1 MPGKLFISHSSQDD
15 DLVRRLRQGL
25 ADLGQDGWTDSRE
38 LRGGD
43 PLWPEIEAAIDAA
56 AGLAVI
62 VSINGLQSEWVGEE
76 VAHALKLQAQRG
88 RDKFPVVPLALDGCK
103 LGVLEKLFP
112 SKPIYIPISSAA
124 GSIDAALHALLVAL
138 RLRDPSDPAPTLQ
151 PPAAPVEELVLE
163 LSRLSIHLADG
174 KRRARG
180 SARLVYEP
188 ADPNRREVRSP
199 RSWTFEAP
207 LGPIEVEELRWY
219 LETYAVWP
227 SRFDDAR
234 VQRIEA
240 NLVTWGRLLHDAAL
254 PADKAASVLQAW
266 AQVGDGAARRF
277 SVHVEPELDDGAP
290 EADVFAAREAATL
303 LLGLPWELLH
313 DGRGF
318 LFQGGRPVRVRR
330 RLPNTHAVEPPVLAT
345 PIRILLVS
353 PRPEDEACG
362 YIDHRASSLPLV
374 RAMEELGE
382 VVHLTLLATP
392 TLSSLQQALQHAKA
406 AGQPYHVLHFD
417 GHGTY
422 NRQVGLGGLCF
433 EHDEDGE
440 LIGPRRHRTVYTDTL
455 GPLLRDHGIA
465 LVFLEACQSAQA
477 EQASESVASE
487 MLKTGV
493 ASVVAMSHSVLVET
507 SRRFVTAFYGALAQ
521 GARVGDA
528 MLTGQSELHARPF
541 RGRIFGEADL
551 ELRDWFVPVLFQ
563 DKADPQLFKET
574 PARQTAEDRRTR
586 VTGRL
591 HATPLEPATT
601 FIGRSRELLMLER
614 VLQRH
619 RYTVLRGQG
628 GEGKTALAAEFA
640 RWRVRSRQV
649 RRAAFVSVEQHSH
662 DQAVLDALGRQ
673 LVGKDYSVA
682 QFASLDDACRPVERL
697 LREDSVL
704 LVIDNLESVLPAP
717 LLPGAA
723 PDPLADLTADAADA
737 ILQLCARLG
746 AIGDT
751 RLVFTSREALPS
763 PFDAP
768 QARIELHRL
777 SAEDAVR
784 LVERSLEADASARI
798 STSSTAGP
806 APRNAS
812 AAEIRD
818 LVDAVHG
825 HARTLALLAPSL
837 RHDGVAA
844 TRTRLVE
851 LMAQMERDHPGEREK
866 SLYASVE
873 LSLRRLPLEMQER
886 VKVLAVFHGGVDLDM
901 LRAMMEWEA
910 DDVTALAAGLIGTG
924 LATPDPYN
932 HLSLN
937 PALCPYLRARAGTE
951 PLSDWQACWVAEML
965 QYMAFL
971 RQQHSQDTL
980 LAATLTQL
988 ELPNLMALLTEIEHA
1003 GQAETTINLCT
1014 GLRLLLE
1021 NLGRPRLLQRV
1032 AAARDAAQAAL
1043 GEDWSHA
1050 RFEAERTRIEQLLA
1064 QRRLQEAV
1072 DGAQALRQRA
1082 ESAGEAAYQGADY
1095 DLAAACWLLG
1105 RILKSASAAEA
1116 ALLWLAEAKQRF
1128 ENVEAARPGCGAARM
1143 TSTSII
1149 EAGDCLLFLGRLDEA
1164 AASYEHAIQ
1173 LAEAWQDHRSVAVGK
1188 GQLGTVRMFQRRYAE
1203 ALAAHEDARRTFES
1217 LSEPGSVATA
1227 LHQIG
1232 MVHQAV
1238 GRPQAAEDAYRR
1250 ALVIEVQLGDT
1261 ARQAGTL
1268 NELGLLYNQL
1278 DRIDAAAA
1286 FFRQAADHFKDDRA
1300 KEGVTRNNLAETL
1313 RKLGQRDKARQEI
1326 ERAIVCKHG
1335 LGHAVEPWK
1344 TWAILSDIE
1353 TDAGRLPE
1361 AQQARRQAIE
1371 AYRAYRRDGGENRDP
1386 DGQLCNTICQQVQ
1399 AGQTVELQ
1407 EQLRQLEAA
1416 PDLPDWLP
1424 PLLPVLQAIV
1434 AGSRDPALAEVP
1446 EFSYDTAAEV
1456 LWLIERLG

>member
-15 DLVRRLRQGL
+15 DLVRRLRRAL
-25 ADLGQDGWTDSRE
+25 ADLGQDGWIDSRE

-43 PLWPEIEAAIDAA
+43 PLWPEIEAAIGAS

-62 VSINGLQSEWVGEE
+62 VSTHGLQSKWLGKELT
-76 VAHALKLQAQRG
+76 HALKLQAARG
-88 RDKFPVVPLALDGCK
+88 ADRFPVIPLAVDGCK
-103 LGVLEKLFP
+103 LGVLEEFFDAEPL
-112 SKPIYIPISSAA
+112 YIPISSAA
-124 GSIDAALHALLVAL
+124 GGIDAALHAILVAL
-138 RLRDPSDPAPTLQ
+138 RKRDPSDSTATVQ
-151 PPAAPVEELVLE
+151 PLAAPMEELVLD
-163 LSRLSIHLADG
+163 LSRLSIHEADG

-188 ADPNRREVRSP
+188 ADRDKREVRSP
-199 RSWTFEAP
+199 KSWTFEAP

-227 SRFDDAR
+227 SRFDEER
-234 VQRIEA
+234 VKRIEA
-240 NLVTWGRLLHDAAL
+240 NLVEWGRALHHAAM

-266 AQVGDGAARRF
+266 AQVADGAARRF
-277 SVHVEPELDDGAP
+277 SVHVEPELDDCMP
-290 EADVFAAREAATL
+290 EADVLAAREAATL

-345 PIRILLVS
+345 PIRILLAS

-374 RAMEELGE
+374 KAMEELGE

-392 TLSSLQQALQHAKA
+392 TLSALQQELQRAKA

-440 LIGPRRHRTVYTDTL
+440 KIGPRRHRTVYTDVL

-507 SRRFVTAFYGALAQ
+507 SLRFVTAFYGALAR

-528 MLTGQSELHARPF
+528 MLAGQSELHARPF
-541 RGRIFGEADL
+541 RGHIFGEADL

-574 PARQTAEDRRTR
+574 PARQTAEDRRTGIN
-586 VTGRL
+586 GRL
-591 HATPLEPATT
+591 HATPPEPATT
-601 FIGRSRELLMLER
+601 FIGRSRELLRLER
-614 VLQRH
+614 VLQRQ
-619 RYTVLRGQG
+619 RYAVLRGQG
-628 GEGKTALAAEFA
+628 GEGKTTLAAEFA

-649 RRAAFVSVEQHSH
+649 GRAAFVSVEQHSH
-662 DQAVLDALGRQ
+662 DRAVLDVLGRQ

-682 QFASLDDACRPVERL
+682 TFATLDDACRPVERV

-717 LLPGAA
+717 PLPGAA
-723 PDPLADLTADAADA
+723 PDPLADLTTDAAAA
-737 ILQLCARLG
+737 IFQLCARLG

-751 RLVFTSREALPS
+751 RLVFTSREALPA
-763 PFDAP
+763 PFDTP

-777 SAEDAVR
+777 SVEDAMR
-784 LVERSLEADASARI
+784 LVERTLETDASA
-798 STSSTAGP
+798 SPATGSS
-806 APRNAS
+806 PRNAS
-812 AAEIRD
+812 AADIRD

-844 TRTRLVE
+844 TRTQLVE

-873 LSLRRLPLEMQER
+873 LSLRRLPPEMQER
-886 VKVLAVFHGGVDLDM
+886 VQVLAVFHGGVQLAV
-901 LRAMMEWEA
+901 LQAMMEWEN
-910 DDVTALAAGLIGTG
+910 DDVDALAVGLISTG
-924 LATPDPYN
+924 LATLDPYN

-937 PALCPYLRARAGTE
+937 LALCLYLRARASAE
-951 PLSDWQACWVAEML
+951 QLAEWLARWVAVML
-965 QYMAFL
+965 PYVELL
-971 RQQHSQDTL
+971 RQQRFQDTL
-980 LAATLTQL
+980 FAATVTQL
-988 ELPNLMALLTEIEHA
+988 ERPNLIALLTEVERT
-1003 GQAETTINLCT
+1003 GQAEAIIGLCT
-1014 GLRLLLE
+1014 SLQTLLE
-1021 NLGRPRLLQRV
+1021 VLCLPRLLQRV
-1032 AAARDAAQAAL
+1032 AAACDAAQAAL
-1043 GEDWSHA
+1043 GEGWSHA

-1064 QRRLQEAV
+1064 QRRLQAAL

-1082 ESAGEAAYQGADY
+1082 QSAGEAAYQGADY
-1095 DLAAACWLLG
+1095 DWAMACFLLG
-1105 RILKSASAAEA
+1105 RILQVASKAGA
-1116 ALLWLAEAKQRF
+1116 ALPWLEEARQRF
-1128 ENVEAARPGCGAARM
+1128 ENVEVAQPGCGAARM
-1143 TSTSII
+1143 ASVSIT
-1149 EAGDCLLFLGRLDEA
+1149 EAGDCLQDLGRLDEA
-1164 AASYEHAIQ
+1164 AAAYERAIQ
-1173 LAEAWQDHRSVAVGK
+1173 LDEARQDHRSAAVGK
-1188 GQLGTVRMFQRRYAE
+1188 GQLGTVRLRQRRYAD
-1203 ALAAHEDARRTFES
+1203 ALAAYEDTHRTFES
-1217 LSEPGSVATA
+1217 LGEPGSVATA
-1227 LHQIG
+1227 LDQIG
-1232 MVHQAV
+1232 RVHQEA
-1238 GRPQAAEDAYRR
+1238 GQPQAAEEAYRR
-1250 ALVIEVQLGDT
+1250 ALAIKVQLGDT
-1261 ARQAGTL
+1261 AGQASTL
-1268 NELGLLYNQL
+1268 NQLGLLYDQL
-1278 DRIDAAAA
+1278 GRLKEAAT
-1286 FFRQAADHFKDDRA
+1286 FYRQAADRFKDDRA
-1300 KEGVTRNNLAETL
+1300 NEGRTRNNLADTL
-1313 RKLGQRDKARQEI
+1313 RKLGRLDEARQEI
-1326 ERAIVCKHG
+1326 ERASDCLQG
-1335 LGHAVEPWK
+1335 LGQAAEPWK
-1344 TWAILSDIE
+1344 TSGILSNIE

-1371 AYRAYRRDGGENRDP
+1371 AYRAYRRNGGENQNP
-1386 DGQLCNTICQQVQ
+1386 DGKLCDLLCKQLQ
-1399 AGQTVELQ
+1399 AGQTAQVQ
-1407 EQLRQLEAA
+1407 QAFRQLEAA
-1416 PDLPDWLP
+1416 PALPDWLP

-1434 AGSRDPALAEVP
+1434 AGSRDPALAEAP
-1446 EFSYDTAAEV
+1446 EFSIYTAAEV

>member
-1 MPGKLFISHSSQDD
+1 MPGKLFISHSSKDD

-25 ADLGQDGWTDSRE
+25 ADLGQDGWIDSRE

-43 PLWPEIEAAIDAA
+43 PLWPEIEAAIGAA

-76 VAHALKLQAQRG
+76 VTYALKLQAERG

-124 GSIDAALHALLVAL
+124 GGIDAALHAILVAL
-138 RLRDPSDPAPTLQ
+138 RLRDPSDPAPVIQ
-151 PPAAPVEELVLE
+151 PPAAPMEELVLE
-163 LSRLSIHLADG
+163 LSRLSIHEANG

-188 ADPNRREVRSP
+188 ADPDKREVRSP
-199 RSWTFEAP
+199 KSWMFEAP
-207 LGPIEVEELRWY
+207 LGPIEAEELRWY

-266 AQVGDGAARRF
+266 AQVSDGAARRF

-290 EADVFAAREAATL
+290 EADVLAAREAATL

-392 TLSSLQQALQHAKA
+392 TLASLQQALQRAKA

-417 GHGTY
+417 GHGSY

-440 LIGPRRHRTVYTDTL
+440 QIGPRRHRTVYTDTL

-493 ASVVAMSHSVLVET
+493 TSVVAMSHSVLVET
-507 SRRFVTAFYGALAQ
+507 SRRFVTAFYGALAR
-521 GARVGDA
+521 GERVGDA
-528 MLTGQSELHARPF
+528 MLAGQSELHARPF

-574 PARQTAEDRRTR
+574 PTRQTAEDRRTR
-586 VTGRL
+586 ITSRL
-591 HATPLEPATT
+591 HATPLEPATG
-601 FIGRSRELLMLER
+601 FIGRSRELLRLER
-614 VLQRH
+614 VLQRQ
-619 RYTVLRGQG
+619 RYAVLRGQG
-628 GEGKTALAAEFA
+628 GEGKTTLAAEFA

-662 DQAVLDALGRQ
+662 DRAVLDALGRQ
-673 LVGKDYSVA
+673 LVGKDYSA
-682 QFASLDDACRPVERL
+682 ATFTTLDDACRPVERV
-697 LREDSVL
+697 LREGSVL

-717 LLPGAA
+717 PLPGAA

-751 RLVFTSREALPS
+751 RIVFTSREALPT

-784 LVERSLEADASARI
+784 LVERSLETDTSASP
-798 STSSTAGP
+798 STGP

-812 AAEIRD
+812 AADIRD

-851 LMAQMERDHPGEREK
+851 LMAQMERDHPGEREH

-873 LSLRRLPLEMQER
+873 LSLRRLPPQMRER
-886 VKVLAVFHGGVDLDM
+886 VQVLAVFHGGVQLGV
-901 LRAMMEWEA
+901 LRNMMGWEG
-910 DDVTALAAGLIGTG
+910 DDVTALAAWLISTG
-924 LATPDPYN
+924 LATPNPYN

-937 PALCPYLRARAGTE
+937 PALCPYLRARASAE
-951 PLSDWQACWVAEML
+951 QLADCQARWVAEMPR
-965 QYMAFL
+965 YVAFL
-971 RQQHSQDTL
+971 VQQQHQDTL
-980 LAATLTQL
+980 LAASLTQL
-988 ELPNLMALLTEIEHA
+988 ELPNLMALLTEVKRA
-1003 GQAETTINLCT
+1003 GQAEVTIGLCT
-1014 GLRLLLE
+1014 SLHQLLQV
-1021 NLGRPRLLQRV
+1021 LGRPRLLQRV

-1043 GEDWSHA
+1043 GEGWSHA
-1050 RFEAERTRIEQLLA
+1050 RFQAERTRIEQLLD
-1064 QRRLQEAV
+1064 QGRLQAAF

-1082 ESAGEAAYQGADY
+1082 QSAGETAYQGADY
-1095 DLAAACWLLG
+1095 DGAMACFLLG
-1105 RILKSASAAEA
+1105 RILKFAGAAGA
-1116 ALLWLAEAKQRF
+1116 ALPLLAEARQRF
-1128 ENVEAARPGCGAARM
+1128 ETIEATRPGCGAAGM
-1143 TSTSII
+1143 ASASIT
-1149 EAGDCLLFLGRLDEA
+1149 EAGDCLNALGRLDEA
-1164 AASYEHAIQ
+1164 AAAYESAIQ
-1173 LAEAWQDHRSVAVGK
+1173 LDEARQAHRDVAVGK
-1188 GQLGTVRMFQRRYAE
+1188 GQLGSVRLLQRRYTD
-1203 ALAAHEDARRTFES
+1203 ALAAYEDARRTFES
-1217 LSEPGSVATA
+1217 LGEPGSVATIW
-1227 LHQIG
+1227 HQIG
-1232 MVHQAV
+1232 IVHQNA
-1238 GRPQAAEDAYRR
+1238 GQPQAAEEAYRR
-1250 ALVIEVQLGDT
+1250 ALAIKVQLGD
-1261 ARQAGTL
+1261 AADQATTL
-1268 NELGLLYNQL
+1268 SQLGNLHVQL
-1278 DRIDAAAA
+1278 GHLEEAAA
-1286 FFRQAADHFKDDRA
+1286 FYRQAADRFKDDRA
-1300 KEGVTRNNLAETL
+1300 KEGLTRSNLAETL
-1313 RKLGQRDKARQEI
+1313 RRLGRLDEARQEI
-1326 ERAIVCKHG
+1326 ERAIVCKQG
-1335 LGHAVEPWK
+1335 LGHAAEPWK
-1344 TWAILSDIE
+1344 TWAILANIE

-1361 AQQARRQAIE
+1361 VQQARRQAIE
-1371 AYRAYRRDGGENRDP
+1371 TYWAYRRDGGENHAYN
-1386 DGQLCNTICQQVQ
+1386 GQLCEAICQQVQ
-1399 AGQTVELQ
+1399 GGQAAEAQ
-1407 EQLRQLEAA
+1407 EQLQQFEVA
-1416 PDLPDWLP
+1416 PDFPDQLR
-1424 PLLPVLQAIV
+1424 PLLPALQAIV
-1434 AGSRDPALAEVP
+1434 AGSRDPALAEAP

>member
-25 ADLGQDGWTDSRE
+25 ADLGQDGWIDSRE

-43 PLWPEIEAAIDAA
+43 PLWPEIEAAIGAA
-56 AGLAVI
+56 AGLGVI
-62 VSINGLQSEWVGEE
+62 VSTHGLQSKWLGKELK
-76 VAHALKLQAQRG
+76 HALKLQAARG
-88 RDKFPVVPLALDGCK
+88 SDRFPVIPLAVDGCK
-103 LGVLEKLFP
+103 LGVLEEFFDAE
-112 SKPIYIPISSAA
+112 PIYIPISSAA
-124 GSIDAALHALLVAL
+124 GGIDAALHAILVAL
-138 RLRDPSDPAPTLQ
+138 RLRDPSDPAPVIQ
-151 PPAAPVEELVLE
+151 PPAAPMEELVLE
-163 LSRLSIHLADG
+163 LSRLSIHEANG

-188 ADPNRREVRSP
+188 ADPDKREVRSP
-199 RSWTFEAP
+199 KSWVFEAP

-227 SRFDDAR
+227 SRFDEAR
-234 VQRIEA
+234 VKIIEA
-240 NLVTWGRLLHDAAL
+240 NLITWGRLLYDAAL

-277 SVHVEPELDDGAP
+277 SVHVEPELDDDTP
-290 EADVFAAREAATL
+290 EADVLAAREAATL

-330 RLPNTHAVEPPVLAT
+330 RLPNTQAVEPPVLAT

-374 RAMEELGE
+374 KAMEELGE

-392 TLSSLQQALQHAKA
+392 TLSSLQQALQRAKA

-417 GHGTY
+417 GHGSY

-440 LIGPRRHRTVYTDTL
+440 LIGPRRHRTVYTDEL

-563 DKADPQLFKET
+563 DRADPQLFKET
-574 PARQTAEDRRTR
+574 PTRQTAEDRRSR
-586 VTGRL
+586 VNGRL
-591 HATPLEPATT
+591 HATPLEPATG
-601 FIGRSRELLMLER
+601 FIGRSRELLTLER
-614 VLQRH
+614 VLQRQ
-619 RYTVLRGQG
+619 RYAVLRGQG

-723 PDPLADLTADAADA
+723 PDPLADLTADTADA

-751 RLVFTSREALPS
+751 RLVFTSREALPA

-777 SAEDAVR
+777 SAEDAIR
-784 LVERSLEADASARI
+784 LVERALEADASASPSA
-798 STSSTAGP
+798 ST

-812 AAEIRD
+812 AADIRD

-837 RHDGVAA
+837 RHDGVAT

-851 LMAQMERDHPGEREK
+851 LMAQMERDHPGEREH
-866 SLYASVE
+866 SLYASVD
-873 LSLRRLPLEMQER
+873 LSLRRLPPEMQER
-886 VKVLAVFHGGVDLDM
+886 VKVLAVFHGGVALPI
-901 LRAMMEWEA
+901 LQLMMEWED
-910 DDVTALAAGLIGTG
+910 DDVTTLAAGLIGTG
-924 LATPDPYN
+924 LATPNPYN

-937 PALCPYLRARAGTE
+937 PALCPYLRARANAE
-951 PLSDWQACWVAEML
+951 PLADWQARWVAEML
-965 QYMAFL
+965 RYVEFL
-971 RQQHSQDTL
+971 RQQYSQDTL

-988 ELPNLMALLTEIEHA
+988 ELPNLMALLTEVDRA
-1003 GQAETTINLCT
+1003 GQAEATIDLCT
-1014 GLRLLLE
+1014 SLQTMLQV
-1021 NLGRPRLLQRV
+1021 LGRPRLLQRV

-1043 GEDWSHA
+1043 GEGWSHA

-1064 QRRLQEAV
+1064 QGRLQAAF
-1072 DGAQALRQRA
+1072 DGARALWQRA
-1082 ESAGEAAYQGADY
+1082 QSAGEAAYPEASY
-1095 DLAAACWLLG
+1095 DWAMACALLG
-1105 RILKSASAAEA
+1105 RILRFAGAAGA
-1116 ALLWLAEAKQRF
+1116 ALPVLAEARQRF
-1128 ENVEAARPGCGAARM
+1128 ENVEAAWPGCGAARM
-1143 TSTSII
+1143 ASASIT
-1149 EAGDCLLFLGRLDEA
+1149 EAGDCLVNLGRLDEA
-1164 AASYEHAIQ
+1164 AAAYERAIQ
-1173 LAEAWQDHRSVAVGK
+1173 LDEARQAHRDVAVGK
-1188 GQLGTVRMFQRRYAE
+1188 GQLGSVRLEQRRYADS
-1203 ALAAHEDARRTFES
+1203 LAAHEDARRTFES
-1217 LSEPGSVATA
+1217 LGEPGSVATA
-1227 LHQIG
+1227 WHQIG
-1232 MVHQAV
+1232 IVYQEA
-1238 GRPQAAEDAYRR
+1238 GQPQAAEEAYRR
-1250 ALVIEVQLGDT
+1250 ALAIKVQLGDL
-1261 ARQAGTL
+1261 AVQAMTL
-1268 NELGLLYNQL
+1268 GQLGNLYKELGRLEE
-1278 DRIDAAAA
+1278 AAA
-1286 FFRQAADHFKDDRA
+1286 FYRQAADRFKDDRA
-1300 KEGVTRNNLAETL
+1300 KEGFARSNLADAL
-1313 RKLGQRDKARQEI
+1313 RKLGRLPEARQEI
-1326 ERAIVCKHG
+1326 ERAIVCKQG
-1335 LGHAVEPWK
+1335 LGHAAEPWK
-1344 TWAILSDIE
+1344 TWAILSSIE

-1371 AYRAYRRDGGENRDP
+1371 AYRAYRRDGGENQDP
-1386 DGQLCNTICQQVQ
+1386 DGRLCNTICQQVQ
-1399 AGQTVELQ
+1399 ASQTAEAVEL
-1407 EQLRQLEAA
+1407 LRQGENA
-1416 PDLPDWLP
+1416 PNLPAWMKALVK
-1424 PLLPVLQAIV
+1424 VLQAIV
-1434 AGSRDPALAEVP
+1434 AGSRDPALAEAP
-1446 EFSYDTAAEV
+1446 EFSIFTAAEV

>member
-1 MPGKLFISHSSQDD
+1 MPGKLFISHSTQDD
-15 DLVRRLRQGL
+15 DLVRRLRRAL
-25 ADLGQDGWTDSRE
+25 ADLGQDGWIDSRE

-43 PLWPEIEAAIDAA
+43 PLWPEIEAAIGAS

-62 VSINGLQSEWVGEE
+62 VSTHGLQSKWLGKELKY
-76 VAHALKLQAQRG
+76 ALKLQAACG
-88 RDKFPVVPLALDGCK
+88 ADSFPVIPLAVDGCK
-103 LGVLEKLFP
+103 LGVLEEFFDAEPL
-112 SKPIYIPISSAA
+112 YIPISSAA
-124 GSIDAALHALLVAL
+124 GGIDAALHAILVAL
-138 RLRDPSDPAPTLQ
+138 RLRDPSDPESVIQ
-151 PPAAPVEELVLE
+151 PPAAPMEELVLE
-163 LSRLSIHLADG
+163 LSRLSIHEADG

-188 ADPNRREVRSP
+188 ADRDKREVRSP
-199 RSWTFEAP
+199 KSWTFEAP
-207 LGPIEVEELRWY
+207 LGPIEVEEMRWY

-227 SRFDDAR
+227 SRFDEER
-234 VQRIEA
+234 VKRIEA
-240 NLVTWGRLLHDAAL
+240 NLVEWGKALHHAAM
-254 PADKAASVLQAW
+254 PVDKAASVLQAW
-266 AQVGDGAARRF
+266 AQVGDAAARRF

-290 EADVFAAREAATL
+290 EADALAAREAATL

-345 PIRILLVS
+345 PIRILLAS

-374 RAMEELGE
+374 KAMEELGE

-392 TLSSLQQALQHAKA
+392 TLSALQQELQRAKA

-433 EHDEDGE
+433 EHDEDGDQ
-440 LIGPRRHRTVYTDTL
+440 IGPRRHRTVYTDTL

-507 SRRFVTAFYGALAQ
+507 SRRFVTAFYGALAK

-528 MLTGQSELHARPF
+528 MLAGQSELHVRPF

-586 VTGRL
+586 INGRL
-591 HATPLEPATT
+591 HATPPEPATT
-601 FIGRSRELLMLER
+601 FIGRSRELLRLER
-614 VLQRH
+614 VLQQQ
-619 RYTVLRGQG
+619 RYAVLRGQG

-662 DQAVLDALGRQ
+662 DRAVLDVLGRQ

-682 QFASLDDACRPVERL
+682 TFATLDEACRPVERV

-717 LLPGAA
+717 PLPGAA
-723 PDPLADLTADAADA
+723 ADPLADLTADVADA
-737 ILQLCARLG
+737 IFQLCARLG
-746 AIGDT
+746 AIGNT
-751 RLVFTSREALPS
+751 RLVFTSREALPA

-777 SAEDAVR
+777 SAKDAIR
-784 LVERSLEADASARI
+784 LVERTLETDASA
-798 STSSTAGP
+798 SPSAGP

-812 AAEIRD
+812 AADIRD

-825 HARTLALLAPSL
+825 HARTLALLASPL

-844 TRTRLVE
+844 TRTRLVG

-873 LSLRRLPLEMQER
+873 LSLRRLPSEMQEQ
-886 VKVLAVFHGGVDLDM
+886 VKVLAVFHGGVQLGV
-901 LRAMMEWEA
+901 LRNMMGWENG
-910 DDVTALAAGLIGTG
+910 DVAALATGLVGIG
-924 LATPDPYN
+924 LATPNSYD

-937 PALCPYLRARAGTE
+937 PALCPYLRARASAE
-951 PLSDWQACWVAEML
+951 QLADWQARWMLVML
-965 QYMAFL
+965 QYVAFL
-971 RQQHSQDTL
+971 VQQDSQDTL

-988 ELPNLMALLTEIEHA
+988 ELPNLMALLTEVERA
-1003 GQAETTINLCT
+1003 GPAEATIGLCT
-1014 GLRLLLE
+1014 SLHQLLQR
-1021 NLGRPRLLQRV
+1021 LGRPRLLQRM
-1032 AAARDAAQAAL
+1032 AAARGAAQAAL
-1043 GEDWSHA
+1043 GEGWSHA
-1050 RFEAERTRIEQLLA
+1050 RFQAERTRIEQLLA
-1064 QRRLQEAV
+1064 QGRLQAAF

-1082 ESAGEAAYQGADY
+1082 QSAGEAAYQEADY
-1095 DLAAACWLLG
+1095 DWAMACLLLG
-1105 RILKSASAAEA
+1105 RTLNVAGAAGA
-1116 ALLWLAEAKQRF
+1116 ALPLLAEARQRF
-1128 ENVEAARPGCGAARM
+1128 EAVAAARSNRNAEGMASA
-1143 TSTSII
+1143 SIT
-1149 EAGDCLLFLGRLDEA
+1149 EAGDCLRALGRLDEA
-1164 AASYEHAIQ
+1164 AAAHERAIQ
-1173 LAEAWQDHRSVAVGK
+1173 LDEARQAYRCVAVSK
-1188 GQLGTVRMFQRRYAE
+1188 GQLGNVRLLQRRYAD
-1203 ALAAHEDARRTFES
+1203 ALAAYEDARRTFES
-1217 LSEPGSVATA
+1217 LGEPGSVATIW
-1227 LHQIG
+1227 HRIG
-1232 MVHQAV
+1232 MVHQDA
-1238 GRPQAAEDAYRR
+1238 GQPQAAEQAYRR
-1250 ALVIEVQLGDT
+1250 SLAIEVELGNTAGQAMTLNQLSSLHDQLG
-1261 ARQAGTL
+1261 RF
-1268 NELGLLYNQL
+1268 EE
-1278 DRIDAAAA
+1278 AAT
-1286 FFRQAADHFKDDRA
+1286 FCRQAADCFTDDRA
-1300 KEGVTRNNLAETL
+1300 SEGRTRSNLADTL
-1313 RKLGQRDKARQEI
+1313 RKLGRLDEARQEI
-1326 ERAIVCKHG
+1326 ERAIVCDQG
-1335 LGHAVEPWK
+1335 LGHAAEPWK
-1344 TWAILSDIE
+1344 TWNSLSDIE

-1371 AYRAYRRDGGENRDP
+1371 AYLAYRRDGGENQDP
-1386 DGQLCNTICQQVQ
+1386 DGQLCNTICQMVRTGH
-1399 AGQTVELQ
+1399 AAALM
-1407 EQLRQLEAA
+1407 EQLRLREGVRQKLPA
-1416 PDLPDWLP
+1416 PKRSLIA
-1424 PLLPVLQAIV
+1424 VLQAILE
-1434 AGSRDPALAEVP
+1434 GSRDPVLAEAS
-1446 EFSYDTAAEV
+1446 ELSYDTAAEV

>member
-1 MPGKLFISHSSQDD
+1 MPGKLFISHSTQDD
-15 DLVRRLRQGL
+15 DLVRRLRRAL
-25 ADLGQDGWTDSRE
+25 ADLGQDGWIDSRE

-43 PLWPEIEAAIDAA
+43 PLWPEIEAAIGAA

-62 VSINGLQSEWVGEE
+62 VSTHGLQSKWLGKELKQ
-76 VAHALKLQAQRG
+76 ALKLQAARG
-88 RDKFPVVPLALDGCK
+88 ADSFPVIPLAVDGCK
-103 LGVLEKLFP
+103 LGVLEEFFDAEPL
-112 SKPIYIPISSAA
+112 YIPISSAA
-124 GSIDAALHALLVAL
+124 GGIDTALHAVLVAL
-138 RLRDPSDPAPTLQ
+138 RLRDPSDPVPVIQ
-151 PPAAPVEELVLE
+151 PPAAPMEELVLE
-163 LSRLSIHLADG
+163 LSRLSIHTADG

-188 ADPNRREVRSP
+188 ADRDKREVRGP
-199 RSWTFEAP
+199 KSWMFEAP

-227 SRFDDAR
+227 SRFDEER
-234 VQRIEA
+234 VKRIEA
-240 NLVTWGRLLHDAAL
+240 NLVEWGKALHHAAM
-254 PADKAASVLQAW
+254 PADKVASVLQAW
-266 AQVGDGAARRF
+266 AQVADGAARRF
-277 SVHVEPELDDGAP
+277 SVHVEPELDDGTP
-290 EADVFAAREAATL
+290 EAEALAAREAATL

-345 PIRILLVS
+345 PIRILLAS
-353 PRPEDEACG
+353 PRPEDAACG

-392 TLSSLQQALQHAKA
+392 TLSSLRQALQRAKA

-422 NRQVGLGGLCF
+422 NKQVGLGGLCF

-440 LIGPRRHRTVYTDTL
+440 QIGPRRHRIVYTDTL

-507 SRRFVTAFYGALAQ
+507 SRRFVTAFYGALAK

-528 MLTGQSELHARPF
+528 MLAGQSELHARPF
-541 RGRIFGEADL
+541 RGRVFGEADL

-591 HATPLEPATT
+591 HATPLEPATG
-601 FIGRSRELLMLER
+601 FIGRSRELLRLER
-614 VLQRH
+614 VLQQQ
-619 RYTVLRGQG
+619 RYAVLRGQG

-640 RWRVRSRQV
+640 RWRVHSRQV

-662 DQAVLDALGRQ
+662 ERAVLDALGRQ
-673 LVGKDYSVA
+673 LVGQDYSVA
-682 QFASLDDACRPVERL
+682 QFASLDDACRPVERV

-717 LLPGAA
+717 PLPGAA
-723 PDPLADLTADAADA
+723 PDPMADLTADTADA

-746 AIGDT
+746 AIGDI
-751 RLVFTSREALPS
+751 RLVFTSREALPA

-777 SAEDAVR
+777 SAEDAIR
-784 LVERSLEADASARI
+784 LVERTLEADTSASP
-798 STSSTAGP
+798 STGP

-812 AAEIRD
+812 AADIRD

-844 TRTRLVE
+844 TRNRLVE

-873 LSLRRLPLEMQER
+873 LSLRRLPLEMRER
-886 VKVLAVFHGGVDLDM
+886 VKVLAVFHGGVDLDV
-901 LRAMMEWEA
+901 LRTMMEWEA
-910 DDVTALAAGLIGTG
+910 DDVNALAAGLISTG

-937 PALCPYLRARAGTE
+937 PALCPYLRARASTE
-951 PLSDWQACWVAEML
+951 PLADWQARWVAVML
-965 QYMAFL
+965 QYAEFL
-971 RQQHSQDTL
+971 LQQHSQDTQ

-988 ELPNLMALLTEIEHA
+988 ELPNLMALLTEVERA
-1003 GQAETTINLCT
+1003 GQAEATIRLCT
-1014 GLRLLLE
+1014 SLHHLLQE
-1021 NLGRPRLLQRV
+1021 LGRPRLLQRV
-1032 AAARDAAQAAL
+1032 AAARDTAQAAL
-1043 GEDWSHA
+1043 GEGWNHA
-1050 RFEAERTRIEQLLA
+1050 RFEAERTRIETLLT
-1064 QRRLQEAV
+1064 QGHLQAAL
-1072 DGAQALRQRA
+1072 DGAQALRQCA
-1082 ESAGEAAYQGADY
+1082 QSAGDAAYQAADY
-1095 DLAAACWLLG
+1095 DWAGACWLLG
-1105 RILKSASAAEA
+1105 RILKFAGVTEA
-1116 ALLWLAEAKQRF
+1116 ALPLLAEARQRF
-1128 ENVEAARPGCGAARM
+1128 ENIEAAQPSRGAAGI
-1143 TSTSII
+1143 SASIT
-1149 EAGDCLLFLGRLDEA
+1149 EAGDCLRNLGRLDEA
-1164 AASYEHAIQ
+1164 AAAYERAIQ
-1173 LAEAWQDHRSVAVGK
+1173 LDEARKARRGVAVGK
-1188 GQLGTVRMFQRRYAE
+1188 GQLGTVRLRQRRYAD
-1203 ALAAHEDARRTFES
+1203 ALAAYENARRTFAS
-1217 LSEPGSVATA
+1217 LGEPGTVATIW
-1227 LHQIG
+1227 HQIG
-1232 MVHQAV
+1232 RVHQEA
-1238 GRPQAAEDAYRR
+1238 GQPQAAEDAYRR
-1250 ALVIEVQLGDT
+1250 ALAINVQMGNTAGQAATLNMLGTLCEQLG
-1261 ARQAGTL
+1261 RL
-1268 NELGLLYNQL
+1268 EE
-1278 DRIDAAAA
+1278 AAA
-1286 FFRQAADHFKDDRA
+1286 FYRQAVDRSTGNIA
-1300 KEGVTRNNLAETL
+1300 QEGSTRNNLANTL
-1313 RKLGQRDKARQEI
+1313 RKLGRLDEARQEI
-1326 ERAIVCKHG
+1326 KRAIVCKQD
-1335 LGHAVEPWK
+1335 LGHAAELWK
-1344 TWAILSDIE
+1344 TWGVLSDIE

-1371 AYRAYRRDGGENRDP
+1371 AYWAYRRGGGENQDP

-1399 AGQTVELQ
+1399 ADQTADVH

-1416 PDLPDWLP
+1416 PELPDWLR

-1446 EFSYDTAAEV
+1446 EFSIFTAAEV

>member
-15 DLVRRLRQGL
+15 DLVRRLRRAL
-25 ADLGQDGWTDSRE
+25 ADLGQDGWIDSRE

-43 PLWPEIEAAIDAA
+43 PLWPEIEAAIGAS

-62 VSINGLQSEWVGEE
+62 VSTHGLQSKWLGKELRY
-76 VAHALKLQAQRG
+76 ALKLQAARG
-88 RDKFPVVPLALDGCK
+88 ADRFPVIPLAVDGCK
-103 LGVLEKLFP
+103 LGVLEEFFDAEPL
-112 SKPIYIPISSAA
+112 YIPISSAA
-124 GSIDAALHALLVAL
+124 GGIDTALHAILVAL
-138 RLRDPSDPAPTLQ
+138 RLRDPSDPAPVIQ
-151 PPAAPVEELVLE
+151 PPAAPMEELVLE
-163 LSRLSIHLADG
+163 LSRLSIHAADG

-188 ADPNRREVRSP
+188 ADRDKREVRSP
-199 RSWTFEAP
+199 KSWTFEAP

-227 SRFDDAR
+227 SRFDEER
-234 VQRIEA
+234 VKRIEA
-240 NLVTWGRLLHDAAL
+240 NLVEWGRALHHAAM

-266 AQVGDGAARRF
+266 AQVADGAARRF
-277 SVHVEPELDDGAP
+277 SVHVEPELDDGTP
-290 EADVFAAREAATL
+290 EADALAAREAATL

-345 PIRILLVS
+345 PIRILLAS

-374 RAMEELGE
+374 KAMEELGE

-392 TLSSLQQALQHAKA
+392 TLSALQQELQRAKA

-440 LIGPRRHRTVYTDTL
+440 KIGLRRHRTVYTDVL

-507 SRRFVTAFYGALAQ
+507 SLRFVTAFYGALAR

-528 MLTGQSELHARPF
+528 MLAGQSELHARPF
-541 RGRIFGEADL
+541 RGHIFGEADL

-574 PARQTAEDRRTR
+574 PARQTAEDRRTGIN
-586 VTGRL
+586 GRL
-591 HATPLEPATT
+591 HATPPEPATT
-601 FIGRSRELLMLER
+601 FIGRSRELLRLER
-614 VLQRH
+614 VLQRQ
-619 RYTVLRGQG
+619 RYAVLRGQG
-628 GEGKTALAAEFA
+628 GEGKTTLAAEFA

-649 RRAAFVSVEQHSH
+649 GRAAFVSVEQHSH
-662 DQAVLDALGRQ
+662 DRAVLDVLGRQ

-682 QFASLDDACRPVERL
+682 TFATLDDACRPVERV

-717 LLPGAA
+717 PLPGAS

-737 ILQLCARLG
+737 IFQLCARLG

-751 RLVFTSREALPS
+751 RLVFTSREALPA

-777 SAEDAVR
+777 SAEDAIR
-784 LVERSLEADASARI
+784 LVERTLETDASA
-798 STSSTAGP
+798 SPFAGP
-806 APRNAS
+806 TPRNAS
-812 AAEIRD
+812 AADIRD

-851 LMAQMERDHPGEREK
+851 LMTQMERDHPGEREK

-873 LSLRRLPLEMQER
+873 LSLRRLSPEMQER
-886 VKVLAVFHGGVDLDM
+886 VRVLAVFHGGFFVGVLQ
-901 LRAMMEWEA
+901 AMMEWEN
-910 DDVTALAAGLIGTG
+910 DDVAALATGLVGAG
-924 LATPDPYN
+924 LATPNSYN

-937 PALCPYLRARAGTE
+937 PALCPYLRSRASTE
-951 PLSDWQACWVAEML
+951 RLTDWLVRWVTVML
-965 QYMAFL
+965 QYVEVL
-971 RQQHSQDTL
+971 RQRYHQDTL

-988 ELPNLMALLTEIEHA
+988 ELSNLMALLTEVERA
-1003 GQAETTINLCT
+1003 GQAEATIDLCT
-1014 GLRLLLE
+1014 ILQPLLQV
-1021 NLGRPRLLQRV
+1021 LGRPRLLQRV
-1032 AAARDAAQAAL
+1032 TAACDAAQAAL
-1043 GEDWSHA
+1043 GEGWNHA
-1050 RFEAERTRIEQLLA
+1050 RFQAERTRIEQLLA
-1064 QRRLQEAV
+1064 QRRLQEAF
-1072 DGAQALRQRA
+1072 DGAQALRRRA
-1082 ESAGEAAYQGADY
+1082 QLAGVAAYQGADY
-1095 DLAAACWLLG
+1095 DWAIACVLLG
-1105 RILKSASAAEA
+1105 RILRFAGEAEA
-1116 ALLWLAEAKQRF
+1116 ALPLVEEARQRF
-1128 ENVEAARPGCGAARM
+1128 ENLEAARPGCGAAGM
-1143 TSTSII
+1143 ASASI
-1149 EAGDCLLFLGRLDEA
+1149 ADTGDCLRDLGRLDEA
-1164 AASYEHAIQ
+1164 AAAYERVIR
-1173 LAEAWQDHRSVAVGK
+1173 LAEAQQNRRQVAVGK
-1188 GQLGTVRMFQRRYAE
+1188 GQIGTVRLLQRRYVD
-1203 ALAAHEDARRTFES
+1203 ALAAYEDVRRTFES
-1217 LSEPGSVATA
+1217 LGETSTVAGIW
-1227 LHQIG
+1227 HQIG
-1232 MVHQAV
+1232 IVHQEA
-1238 GRPQAAEDAYRR
+1238 GQPQAAEEAYRR
-1250 ALVIEVQLGDT
+1250 ALAIEVQLGDT
-1261 ARQAGTL
+1261 ADQAKILNQLGILYDRLGRIEEATAFYRQAV
-1268 NELGLLYNQL
+1268 
-1278 DRIDAAAA
+1278 
-1286 FFRQAADHFKDDRA
+1286 DHFEDDRA
-1300 KEGVTRNNLAETL
+1300 NEGLTRSNLADTL
-1313 RKLGQRDKARQEI
+1313 RKLGRLDEARQEI
-1326 ERAIVCKHG
+1326 EWAIVCRQG
-1335 LGHAVEPWK
+1335 LGHAAELWK
-1344 TWAILSDIE
+1344 TWATLSDIE
-1353 TDAGRLPE
+1353 TYAGRLPE

-1371 AYRAYRRDGGENRDP
+1371 AYWAYRRDGGENQNP
-1386 DGQLCNTICQQVQ
+1386 DGKLCDRLCKQLQ
-1399 AGQTVELQ
+1399 AGQAAEVQ
-1407 EQLRQLEAA
+1407 KALRQLEAA
-1416 PDLPDWLP
+1416 PTLPDWLQ
-1424 PLLPVLQAIV
+1424 PLLPVLHAVV
-1434 AGSRDPALAEVP
+1434 AGSRDPALAEAP

>member
-25 ADLGQDGWTDSRE
+25 ADLGQDGWIDSRE

-43 PLWPEIEAAIDAA
+43 PLWPEIEAAISAS

-62 VSINGLQSEWVGEE
+62 VSTHGLQSKWLGKELK
-76 VAHALKLQAQRG
+76 HALKLQAARG
-88 RDKFPVVPLALDGCK
+88 VDHFPVIPLAVDGCK
-103 LGVLEKLFP
+103 LGVLEEFFDTE
-112 SKPIYIPISSAA
+112 PIYIPISSAA
-124 GSIDAALHALLVAL
+124 GGIDAALDALLVAL
-138 RLRDPSDPAPTLQ
+138 RLRDPSDPAPVIQ

-163 LSRLSIHLADG
+163 LSRLSIHEADG

-188 ADPNRREVRSP
+188 ADPAKREVRSP
-199 RSWTFEAP
+199 KSWVFEAP

-227 SRFDDAR
+227 SRFDEAR
-234 VQRIEA
+234 VKKIEA
-240 NLVTWGRLLHDAAL
+240 DLVTWGRLLHDAAM

-266 AQVGDGAARRF
+266 AQVGDGTARRF
-277 SVHVEPELDDGAP
+277 SVHVEPELDDGTP
-290 EADVFAAREAATL
+290 EADVIAAREAATL

-313 DGRGF
+313 DGRSF

-330 RLPNTHAVEPPVLAT
+330 RLPNTQAVEPPVLAT

-392 TLSSLQQALQHAKA
+392 TLSALQQELQRAKA
-406 AGQPYHVLHFD
+406 ARQPYHVLHFD

-433 EHDEDGE
+433 EHDEDGDQ
-440 LIGPRRHRTVYTDTL
+440 IGPRRHRTVYTNEL

-493 ASVVAMSHSVLVET
+493 SSVVAMSHSVLVET
-507 SRRFVTAFYGALAQ
+507 SRRFVTAFYAALAQ

-528 MLTGQSELHARPF
+528 MLAGQSELHARPF

-563 DKADPQLFKET
+563 DRADPQLFKESPT
-574 PARQTAEDRRTR
+574 RQTAEDRRTR
-586 VTGRL
+586 INGRL
-591 HATPLEPATT
+591 HATPLEPATG
-601 FIGRSRELLMLER
+601 FIGRSRELLTLER
-614 VLQRH
+614 VLQQQ
-619 RYTVLRGQG
+619 RYAVLRGQG

-649 RRAAFVSVEQHSH
+649 RQAAFVSVEQHSH
-662 DQAVLDALGRQ
+662 DRAVLDALGRQ
-673 LVGKDYSVA
+673 LVGDNYSVA
-682 QFASLDDACRPVERL
+682 QFASLDDACRPVERV

-704 LVIDNLESVLPAP
+704 LVIDNLESVLAAP
-717 LLPGAA
+717 PLPGAA
-723 PDPLADLTADAADA
+723 PDPLADLTADTADA

-746 AIGDT
+746 AVGDT
-751 RLVFTSREALPS
+751 RLVFTSREALPA

-777 SAEDAVR
+777 SAEDAIR
-784 LVERSLEADASARI
+784 LVERSLEADA
-798 STSSTAGP
+798 TASPSVGS

-812 AAEIRD
+812 AADIRE

-844 TRTRLVE
+844 TRARLAE

-873 LSLRRLPLEMQER
+873 LSLRRLPTEMQKR
-886 VKVLAVFHGGVDLDM
+886 VNVLAVFHGGVDLDM

-937 PALCPYLRARAGTE
+937 PALCPYLRARASAE
-951 PLSDWQACWVAEML
+951 PLTDWLARWVTVML
-965 QYMAFL
+965 SYVEFL
-971 RQQHSQDTL
+971 GQQHGQDTL

-988 ELPNLMALLTEIEHA
+988 ELPNLMALLTEVERA
-1003 GQAETTINLCT
+1003 GLAGATIGLCT
-1014 GLRLLLE
+1014 SLHDLLKS
-1021 NLGRPRLLQRV
+1021 LGRPRLLQRV
-1032 AAARDAAQAAL
+1032 VAACDAAQAAL
-1043 GEDWSHA
+1043 GEGWSHA
-1050 RFEAERTRIEQLLA
+1050 RFQAERTRIEQLLA
-1064 QRRLQEAV
+1064 QGRLQAAF

-1082 ESAGEAAYQGADY
+1082 QSAGETAYQGADY
-1095 DLAAACWLLG
+1095 DWAMACVLLG
-1105 RILKSASAAEA
+1105 RILQSAGAAGA
-1116 ALLWLAEAKQRF
+1116 ALPWLEEARQRF
-1128 ENVEAARPGCGAARM
+1128 EHVEAARPGRGAARM
-1143 TSTSII
+1143 ASVSIAST
-1149 EAGDCLLFLGRLDEA
+1149 ADCLLNLGRLDEA
-1164 AASYEHAIQ
+1164 AAAYERVIQ
-1173 LAEAWQDHRSVAVGK
+1173 LAEARKDHRNMAVGK
-1188 GQLGTVRMFQRRYAE
+1188 GQLGTVRLLQHRYAD
-1203 ALAAHEDARRTFES
+1203 ALAAHEGARQTFES
-1217 LSEPGSVATA
+1217 LGEPGSVATA
-1227 LHQIG
+1227 WHQIG
-1232 MVHQAV
+1232 RVHQEA
-1238 GRPQAAEDAYRR
+1238 GQPQAAEEAYRHSL
-1250 ALVIEVQLGDT
+1250 AIEVQRGDVAGQAISLHQLGDLYG
-1261 ARQAGTL
+1261 Q
-1268 NELGLLYNQL
+1268 LGRLEE
-1278 DRIDAAAA
+1278 AAAIY
-1286 FFRQAADHFKDDRA
+1286 RQAADRFTDDRA
-1300 KEGVTRNNLAETL
+1300 GEGHTRNNLADTL
-1313 RKLGQRDKARQEI
+1313 HKLERLDEARQEI
-1326 ERAIVCKHG
+1326 ERAIVCKQG
-1335 LGHAVEPWK
+1335 LGHAAELWK
-1344 TWAILSDIE
+1344 TWGILSGIE

-1371 AYRAYRRDGGENRDP
+1371 AYWAYRRDGGENQDP

-1399 AGQTVELQ
+1399 AGHTAEVL

-1416 PDLPDWLP
+1416 PNSPTWLP

-1434 AGSRDPALAEVP
+1434 AGSRDPALAEAL

>member
-1 MPGKLFISHSSQDD
+1 MPSKLFISHSTQDD
-15 DLVRRLRQGL
+15 DLVRRLRQAL
-25 ADLGQDGWTDSRE
+25 ADLGQEGWIDSRE

-43 PLWPEIEAAIDAA
+43 PLWTTVCTAIESA
-56 AGLAVI
+56 AGFAV
-62 VSINGLQSEWVGEE
+62 VVTPKAHSSKWVGKELKY
-76 VAHALKLQAQRG
+76 ALKVQAERG
-88 RDKFPVVPLALDGCK
+88 RDTYPVVALIVDDCSLGGLESHFDEEPLQVLMRTTA
-103 LGVLEKLFP
+103 GV
-112 SKPIYIPISSAA
+112 
-124 GSIDAALHALLVAL
+124 DASVHDLLVAL
-138 RLRDPSDPAPTLQ
+138 RLRDPSDPAPVIQ
-151 PPAAPVEELVLE
+151 PPAAPMEELVLE
-163 LSRLSIHLADG
+163 LSRLSIHEADG

-188 ADPNRREVRSP
+188 ADRDKREVRSLK
-199 RSWTFEAP
+199 SWTFEAP

-227 SRFDDAR
+227 SRFDEER
-234 VQRIEA
+234 VKRIEA
-240 NLVTWGRLLHDAAL
+240 NLVEWGKALHHAAM

-277 SVHVEPELDDGAP
+277 SVHVEPELDDGTP
-290 EADVFAAREAATL
+290 EADALAAREAATL

-345 PIRILLVS
+345 PIRILLAS

-374 RAMEELGE
+374 KAMEELGE

-392 TLSSLQQALQHAKA
+392 TLSALQQELQRAKA
-406 AGQPYHVLHFD
+406 VGQPYHVLHFD
-417 GHGTY
+417 GHGVY
-422 NRQVGLGGLCF
+422 DRRVGLGGLCF

-440 LIGPRRHRTVYTDTL
+440 KIGPRRHRTVYTDVL

-507 SRRFVTAFYGALAQ
+507 SRRFVTAFYGALAK

-528 MLTGQSELHARPF
+528 MLAGQSELHARPF

-586 VTGRL
+586 INGRL
-591 HATPLEPATT
+591 HATPPEPATT
-601 FIGRSRELLMLER
+601 FIGRSRELLRLER
-614 VLQRH
+614 VLQRQ
-619 RYTVLRGQG
+619 RYAVLRGQG

-662 DQAVLDALGRQ
+662 DRAVLDVLGRQ
-673 LVGKDYSVA
+673 LVGQDYSVA
-682 QFASLDDACRPVERL
+682 TFATLDDACRPVERV

-717 LLPGAA
+717 PLPGAA
-723 PDPLADLTADAADA
+723 PDPLADLTADAAGA
-737 ILQLCARLG
+737 IFQLCARLG

-751 RLVFTSREALPS
+751 RLVFTSREALPA

-777 SAEDAVR
+777 SAADAIR
-784 LVERSLEADASARI
+784 LVERTLETDASA
-798 STSSTAGP
+798 SPSAGP
-806 APRNAS
+806 ALRNAS
-812 AAEIRD
+812 AADIRD

-844 TRTRLVE
+844 TRARLVE

-873 LSLRRLPLEMQER
+873 LSLRRLPPEMQER
-886 VKVLAVFHGGVDLDM
+886 VKVLAVFHGGVALPI
-901 LRAMMEWEA
+901 LQLMMEWQH
-910 DDVTALAAGLIGTG
+910 DDVAALATGLVGTG
-924 LATPDPYN
+924 LATPNSSN

-937 PALCPYLRARAGTE
+937 PALCPYLRSRASAE
-951 PLSDWQACWVAEML
+951 PLADWQVRWAAVML
-965 QYMAFL
+965 QYVEIL
-971 RQQHSQDTL
+971 RLQDSQDTL
-980 LAATLTQL
+980 QSATLTQL
-988 ELPNLMALLTEIEHA
+988 ELPNLMALLTEVERA
-1003 GQAETTINLCT
+1003 GQAEATIDLCT
-1014 GLRLLLE
+1014 SLYQLLQA
-1021 NLGRPRLLQRV
+1021 LGRPRLLQRV
-1032 AAARDAAQAAL
+1032 SAARDAAQAAL
-1043 GEDWSHA
+1043 GEGWSYA
-1050 RFEAERTRIEQLLA
+1050 RFQAERTRIEQLLS
-1064 QRRLQEAV
+1064 QGRLQEAF

-1082 ESAGEAAYQGADY
+1082 QSAGEAAYQGADY
-1095 DLAAACWLLG
+1095 DWAGACWLLG
-1105 RILKSASAAEA
+1105 RILRFACAAGA
-1116 ALLWLAEAKQRF
+1116 ALPLLTEAQQRF
-1128 ENVEAARPGCGAARM
+1128 ENVAAARLNRNAEGMASA
-1143 TSTSII
+1143 SIT
-1149 EAGDCLLFLGRLDEA
+1149 EVGGCLLDLGRRDEA
-1164 AASYEHAIQ
+1164 AAAYQRAIQ
-1173 LAEAWQDHRSVAVGK
+1173 LSEARQAYRSVAVNK
-1188 GQLGTVRMFQRRYAE
+1188 LQLGTVRLQQSRYVD
-1203 ALAAHEDARRTFES
+1203 ALAAYENARRTFES
-1217 LSEPGSVATA
+1217 LGEPGTVAMVW
-1227 LHQIG
+1227 HQIG
-1232 MVHQAV
+1232 MVHQEI
-1238 GRPQAAEDAYRR
+1238 GQPQAAEEAYRR
-1250 ALVIEVQLGDT
+1250 ALAINVQLGDT
-1261 ARQAGTL
+1261 AGQGMTL
-1268 NELGLLYNQL
+1268 GQLGNLHDQL
-1278 DRIDAAAA
+1278 GRLEEAAA
-1286 FFRQAADHFKDDRA
+1286 FYRQAADRLKDDRA
-1300 KEGVTRNNLAETL
+1300 KEGLTRSNLADTL
-1313 RKLGQRDKARQEI
+1313 RKLGRLDEARQEI
-1326 ERAIVCKHG
+1326 ERAIVCKQG
-1335 LGHAVEPWK
+1335 LGHAAVPWT
-1344 TWAILSDIE
+1344 TWGILSEIE

-1371 AYRAYRRDGGENRDP
+1371 AYRAYRCDGGENQDP
-1386 DGQLCNTICQQVQ
+1386 DGRLCNTICQQVQ
-1399 AGQTVELQ
+1399 AGQIGEAQEL
-1407 EQLRQLEAA
+1407 LRQRGAK
-1416 PDLPDWLP
+1416 PNLPTWLP

-1434 AGSRDPALAEVP
+1434 AGSRDPALAEAP
-1446 EFSYDTAAEV
+1446 EFRFDTAAEV

>member
-1 MPGKLFISHSSQDD
+1 M
-15 DLVRRLRQGL
+15 
-25 ADLGQDGWTDSRE
+25 E
-38 LRGGD
+38 
-43 PLWPEIEAAIDAA
+43 
-56 AGLAVI
+56 
-62 VSINGLQSEWVGEE
+62 
-76 VAHALKLQAQRG
+76 
-88 RDKFPVVPLALDGCK
+88 
-103 LGVLEKLFP
+103 
-112 SKPIYIPISSAA
+112 
-124 GSIDAALHALLVAL
+124 
-138 RLRDPSDPAPTLQ
+138 
-151 PPAAPVEELVLE
+151 
-163 LSRLSIHLADG
+163 
-174 KRRARG
+174 
-180 SARLVYEP
+180 
-188 ADPNRREVRSP
+188 
-199 RSWTFEAP
+199 TF
-207 LGPIEVEELRWY
+207 
-219 LETYAVWP
+219 AVWP

-240 NLVTWGRLLHDAAL
+240 NLITWGRLLHDAAM

-277 SVHVEPELDDGAP
+277 SVHVEPELDDGTP
-290 EADVFAAREAATL
+290 EADVQAAREAATL

-345 PIRILLVS
+345 PIRILLAS
-353 PRPEDEACG
+353 PRPEDDACG

-374 RAMEELGE
+374 KAMEELGE

-392 TLSSLQQALQHAKA
+392 TLSALQQTLQHAKA

-440 LIGPRRHRTVYTDTL
+440 QIDKRRHRTVYTDTL

-528 MLTGQSELHARPF
+528 MLAGQSELHARPF

-551 ELRDWFVPVLFQ
+551 ELHDWFVPVLFQ

-574 PARQTAEDRRTR
+574 PTRQTAEVRRTR
-586 VTGRL
+586 ITGRL
-591 HATPLEPATT
+591 HATPPEPATG
-601 FIGRSRELLMLER
+601 FIGRSRELLTLER
-614 VLQRH
+614 VLRRQR
-619 RYTVLRGQG
+619 YAVLRGQG

-662 DQAVLDALGRQ
+662 DRAVLDALGRQ

-682 QFASLDDACRPVERL
+682 TFTTLDDACRPVERV
-697 LREDSVL
+697 LREDGVL

-717 LLPGAA
+717 PLPGAA
-723 PDPLADLTADAADA
+723 PDPLADLTADTADA

-751 RLVFTSREALPS
+751 RLVFTSREALPA

-777 SAEDAVR
+777 PAEDAIR
-784 LVERSLEADASARI
+784 LVERTLEADASASI
-798 STSSTAGP
+798 SSSSTAGP

-812 AAEIRD
+812 AADIRD

-825 HARTLALLAPSL
+825 HARTLALLAPAL

-873 LSLRRLPLEMQER
+873 LSLRRLPPEMQER
-886 VKVLAVFHGGVDLDM
+886 VKVLAVFHGGVQLGV
-901 LRAMMEWEA
+901 LRNMMEWEN
-910 DDVTALAAGLIGTG
+910 DDVAALAAGLISTG
-924 LATPDPYN
+924 LATPAPYN

-937 PALCPYLRARAGTE
+937 PALCPYLRARASAD
-951 PLSDWQACWVAEML
+951 PLADWQARWVAVML
-965 QYMAFL
+965 QYVEFL

-988 ELPNLMALLTEIEHA
+988 DLPNLMELLIEIERA
-1003 GQAETTINLCT
+1003 GQAEATIDLCT
-1014 GLRLLLE
+1014 CLHQLLQV
-1021 NLGRPRLLQRV
+1021 LGRPRLLQRV
-1032 AAARDAAQAAL
+1032 VAASDAAQATL
-1043 GEDWSHA
+1043 GEDWCHA
-1050 RFEAERTRIEQLLA
+1050 RFQAERTRIEQLLD
-1064 QRRLQEAV
+1064 QGRLQEAF

-1082 ESAGEAAYQGADY
+1082 QSAGEAAYWEAGY
-1095 DLAAACWLLG
+1095 DWAMACVLLG
-1105 RILKSASAAEA
+1105 RILRFAGAAAA
-1116 ALLWLAEAKQRF
+1116 ALPWLADARQRF
-1128 ENVEAARPGCGAARM
+1128 ESVEAAQPGRGAARM
-1143 TSTSII
+1143 ASVSIT
-1149 EAGDCLLFLGRLDEA
+1149 EAGDCLQALGRLDEA
-1164 AASYEHAIQ
+1164 AAVYESAIQ
-1173 LAEAWQDHRSVAVGK
+1173 LGKARQDRRQVAVTK
-1188 GQLGTVRMFQRRYAE
+1188 GQLGTVRLLQRRYDDAQ
-1203 ALAAHEDARRTFES
+1203 AAYEDARQAFES
-1217 LSEPGSVATA
+1217 LGEPGSVAGA
-1227 LHQIG
+1227 WHQIG
-1232 MVHQAV
+1232 RVQQDAGQA
-1238 GRPQAAEDAYRR
+1238 QAAEEAYRR
-1250 ALVIEVQLGDT
+1250 ALAITVQLGDT
-1261 ARQAGTL
+1261 AGQAMTL
-1268 NELGLLYNQL
+1268 HQLGRLYYQL
-1278 DRIDAAAA
+1278 GRIEEAAA
-1286 FFRQAADHFKDDRA
+1286 FYRQAVDRIAGNIA
-1300 KEGVTRNNLAETL
+1300 KEGLVRSNLADTL
-1313 RKLGQRDKARQEI
+1313 RKLGRMDEARQEI
-1326 ERAIVCKHG
+1326 ERAIVCKQG
-1335 LGHAVEPWK
+1335 LGHAADPW
-1344 TWAILSDIE
+1344 TAWGILSDIE
-1353 TDAGRLPE
+1353 ADAGRLPE

-1371 AYRAYRRDGGENRDP
+1371 AYRAYRRDGGVNQNP
-1386 DGQLCNTICQQVQ
+1386 DGQICNTICQQVQ
-1399 AGQTVELQ
+1399 AGQTADVQ
-1407 EQLRQLEAA
+1407 EELRQVEAA
-1416 PDLPDWLP
+1416 PERPDWLR

-1446 EFSYDTAAEV
+1446 EFHYTTAAEV
-1456 LWLIERLG
+1456 LWLIERLEGAAGSATATGSIRL

>member
-1 MPGKLFISHSSQDD
+1 MPSKLFISHSTQDD
-15 DLVRRLRQGL
+15 DLVRQLRRAL
-25 ADLGQDGWTDSRE
+25 ADLGQEGWIDSRE

-43 PLWPEIEAAIDAA
+43 PLWTTVCTAIESA
-56 AGLAVI
+56 AGFAV
-62 VSINGLQSEWVGEE
+62 VVTPKAHSSKWVGKELKY
-76 VAHALKLQAQRG
+76 ALKVQAERG
-88 RDKFPVVPLALDGCK
+88 RDTYPVVALIVDDCSLGGLESHFDEEPLQVLMRTMA
-103 LGVLEKLFP
+103 GV
-112 SKPIYIPISSAA
+112 
-124 GSIDAALHALLVAL
+124 DASVHDLLVAL
-138 RLRDPSDPAPTLQ
+138 RLRDPSDPEPVIQ
-151 PPAAPVEELVLE
+151 PPAAPMEELVLE
-163 LSRLSIHLADG
+163 LSRLSIHEADG

-188 ADPNRREVRSP
+188 ADREKREVRSLK
-199 RSWTFEAP
+199 SWTFEAP
-207 LGPIEVEELRWY
+207 FGPIEVEELRWY

-227 SRFDDAR
+227 SRFDEER
-234 VQRIEA
+234 VKRIEA
-240 NLVTWGRLLHDAAL
+240 NLVEWGKALHHAAM

-266 AQVGDGAARRF
+266 AQVADGAARRF
-277 SVHVEPELDDGAP
+277 SVHVEPELDDGTP
-290 EADVFAAREAATL
+290 EADALAAREAATL

-345 PIRILLVS
+345 PIRILLAS
-353 PRPEDEACG
+353 PRPEDAACG

-374 RAMEELGE
+374 RAMEELGD

-392 TLSSLQQALQHAKA
+392 TLSALQQELQRAKA
-406 AGQPYHVLHFD
+406 VGQPYHVLHFD

-440 LIGPRRHRTVYTDTL
+440 KIGPRRHRTVYTDVL

-507 SRRFVTAFYGALAQ
+507 SRRFVTAFYGALAK

-528 MLTGQSELHARPF
+528 MLAGQSDLHARPF
-541 RGRIFGEADL
+541 RGRIFGEVDL

-574 PARQTAEDRRTR
+574 PARQTAEDRRTGIN
-586 VTGRL
+586 GRL
-591 HATPLEPATT
+591 HATPPEPATT
-601 FIGRSRELLMLER
+601 FIGRSRELLTLER

-619 RYTVLRGQG
+619 RYAVLRGQG

-662 DQAVLDALGRQ
+662 DRAVLDVLGRQ
-673 LVGKDYSVA
+673 LVGQDYSGA
-682 QFASLDDACRPVERL
+682 TFATLDEACRPVERV

-717 LLPGAA
+717 PLPGAA

-737 ILQLCARLG
+737 IFQLCARLG

-751 RLVFTSREALPS
+751 RLVFTSREALPA

-768 QARIELHRL
+768 QTRIELHRL
-777 SAEDAVR
+777 SAEDAIR
-784 LVERSLEADASARI
+784 LVERTLETDASASP
-798 STSSTAGP
+798 STGP
-806 APRNAS
+806 DPRNAS
-812 AAEIRD
+812 AADIRD

-844 TRTRLVE
+844 THTRLAE

-873 LSLRRLPLEMQER
+873 LSLRRLPPEMQER
-886 VKVLAVFHGGVDLDM
+886 VQVLAVFHGGFFVGVLQ
-901 LRAMMEWEA
+901 AMMEWEN
-910 DDVTALAAGLIGTG
+910 DDVAALATGLVGAG
-924 LATPDPYN
+924 LATPNSYN

-937 PALCPYLRARAGTE
+937 PALCPYLRSRASTE
-951 PLSDWQACWVAEML
+951 RLTDWLVRWVTMML
-965 QYMAFL
+965 QYAEFL
-971 RQQHSQDTL
+971 RKKYHQDTL

-988 ELPNLMALLTEIEHA
+988 ELPNLMALLTELERA
-1003 GQAETTINLCT
+1003 GQSETTIDLCT
-1014 GLRLLLE
+1014 SLQPLLQV
-1021 NLGRPRLLQRV
+1021 LGRPRLLQRV

-1043 GEDWSHA
+1043 GEGWSHA
-1050 RFEAERTRIEQLLA
+1050 RFQAERARIEQLLA
-1064 QRRLQEAV
+1064 QGHLQEAFN
-1072 DGAQALRQRA
+1072 GAQALRQRA
-1082 ESAGEAAYQGADY
+1082 QSAGEAAYQEAGY
-1095 DLAAACWLLG
+1095 DWAGACWLLG
-1105 RILKSASAAEA
+1105 RILQAAGAAEA
-1116 ALLWLAEAKQRF
+1116 SLPLLEEARQRF
-1128 ENVEAARPGCGAARM
+1128 ENVETVRPGCGAARM
-1143 TSTSII
+1143 ASVSVAET
-1149 EAGDCLLFLGRLDEA
+1149 GNCLRELGRLDKA
-1164 AASYEHAIQ
+1164 AAAYESAIQ
-1173 LAEAWQDHRSVAVGK
+1173 LGEARQDHRSVAVGK
-1188 GQLGTVRMFQRRYAE
+1188 GQLGSVRLLQRRYAD
-1203 ALAAHEDARRTFES
+1203 ALAAYEDARRTFES
-1217 LSEPGSVATA
+1217 LSEPGSVAIA
-1227 LHQIG
+1227 WHQIG
-1232 MVHQAV
+1232 MVHYEANQ
-1238 GRPQAAEDAYRR
+1238 PQAAEDAYRR
-1250 ALVIEVQLGDT
+1250 ALAIKVQLGDV
-1261 ARQAGTL
+1261 AGQAATL
-1268 NELGLLYNQL
+1268 SQLGNLHDQL
-1278 DRIDAAAA
+1278 GHLEDAAT
-1286 FFRQAADHFKDDRA
+1286 FYRQAADRSKDDRA
-1300 KEGVTRNNLAETL
+1300 NEGRTRNNLADTL
-1313 RKLGQRDKARQEI
+1313 RKLGRLGEARQEI
-1326 ERAIVCKHG
+1326 ERAIVCKQG
-1335 LGHAVEPWK
+1335 LGHAAVPWT
-1344 TWAILSDIE
+1344 TWGILSDIE

-1371 AYRAYRRDGGENRDP
+1371 AYRAYRRDGGENQNP
-1386 DGQLCNTICQQVQ
+1386 DGKLCDLFCKQVQ
-1399 AGQTVELQ
+1399 AGQTAKVQ
-1407 EQLRQLEAA
+1407 EVLRHLEAA

-1424 PLLPVLQAIV
+1424 LLLPILQAIV
-1434 AGSRDPALAEVP
+1434 AGSRDPALAEAL
-1446 EFSYDTAAEV
+1446 ELHYTTAAEV

>member
-15 DLVRRLRQGL
+15 DLVRRLRRAL
-25 ADLGQDGWTDSRE
+25 ADLGQDGWIDSRE

-43 PLWPEIEAAIDAA
+43 PLWPKIAAAIEASTGFAF
-56 AGLAVI
+56 V
-62 VSINGLQSEWVGEE
+62 VTSNSWQSDWVCDEL
-76 VAHALKLQAQRG
+76 AHALEIQQARQQEG
-88 RDKFPVVPLALDGCK
+88 GKFLILPLLVDDTK
-103 LGVLEKLFP
+103 LGGFKRQIGHEPLCIRV
-112 SKPIYIPISSAA
+112 SSQAGGVEAA
-124 GSIDAALHALLVAL
+124 THDILVACGL
-138 RLRDPSDPAPTLQ
+138 RLPTDSPATQQ
-151 PPAAPVEELVLE
+151 PPAAPMEELVLE
-163 LSRLSIHLADG
+163 LSRLSIHEADG

-188 ADPNRREVRSP
+188 ADRDKREVRSP
-199 RSWTFEAP
+199 KSWTFEAP

-227 SRFDDAR
+227 SRFDEER
-234 VQRIEA
+234 VKRIEA
-240 NLVTWGRLLHDAAL
+240 NLVEWGRALHQAAM

-266 AQVGDGAARRF
+266 AQVGDDAARRF
-277 SVHVEPELDDGAP
+277 SVHVEPELDDGMP
-290 EADVFAAREAATL
+290 EADVLAAREAATL

-345 PIRILLVS
+345 PIRILLAS
-353 PRPEDEACG
+353 PRPEDAACG

-392 TLSSLQQALQHAKA
+392 TLSSLRQELQRAKA

-440 LIGPRRHRTVYTDTL
+440 KIGPRRHRTVYTDVL

-507 SRRFVTAFYGALAQ
+507 SRRFVTAFYGALAK

-528 MLTGQSELHARPF
+528 MLAGQSELHARPF

-574 PARQTAEDRRTR
+574 PARQTAEDRRTGIN
-586 VTGRL
+586 GRL
-591 HATPLEPATT
+591 HATPPEPATT
-601 FIGRSRELLMLER
+601 FIGRSRELLRLER
-614 VLQRH
+614 VLQRQ
-619 RYTVLRGQG
+619 RYAVLRGQG

-662 DQAVLDALGRQ
+662 DRAVLDALGRQ
-673 LVGKDYSVA
+673 LVGQDYSVA
-682 QFASLDDACRPVERL
+682 TFATLDDACRPVERV

-717 LLPGAA
+717 PLPGAA
-723 PDPLADLTADAADA
+723 PDPLADITADTADA

-751 RLVFTSREALPS
+751 RLVFTSRQALPA

-777 SAEDAVR
+777 SAEDAIR
-784 LVERSLEADASARI
+784 LVERTLETDASA
-798 STSSTAGP
+798 SPSAGP

-812 AAEIRD
+812 ADDIRD

-844 TRTRLVE
+844 TRTGLVE
-851 LMAQMERDHPGEREK
+851 LMAQMEREHPGEREK
-866 SLYASVE
+866 SLYASVA
-873 LSLRRLPLEMQER
+873 LSLRRLPPEMQER
-886 VKVLAVFHGGVDLDM
+886 VKVLAVFHGGVQLDVP
-901 LRAMMEWEA
+901 RTMMGWKA
-910 DDVTALAAGLIGTG
+910 DDVGSLASGLVSTG
-924 LATPDPYN
+924 LATPDPYG

-937 PALCPYLRARAGTE
+937 PALCPYLRTRASAVQ
-951 PLSDWQACWVAEML
+951 LADWQARWVAVMQQYVEFL
-965 QYMAFL
+965 Q
-971 RQQHSQDTL
+971 RQQHQDTL
-980 LAATLTQL
+980 MAATLTQL
-988 ELPNLMALLTEIEHA
+988 ELPNLMALLTEVERA
-1003 GQAETTINLCT
+1003 GQSETTIDLCT
-1014 GLRLLLE
+1014 SLQPLLQV
-1021 NLGRPRLLQRV
+1021 LGRPRLLQRV

-1043 GEDWSHA
+1043 GEGWSHA

-1064 QRRLQEAV
+1064 QGRLQEAF

-1082 ESAGEAAYQGADY
+1082 QSAGVAAYQGADY
-1095 DLAAACWLLG
+1095 DWAGACFLLG
-1105 RILKSASAAEA
+1105 QTLQTAGAAGAALPLLEEARNCFEHIEANQPGRGVVMASASI
-1116 ALLWLAEAKQRF
+1116 
-1128 ENVEAARPGCGAARM
+1128 N
-1143 TSTSII
+1143 
-1149 EAGDCLLFLGRLDEA
+1149 EAGHCLLNLGRLDEA
-1164 AASYEHAIQ
+1164 AAAYECAIQ
-1173 LAEAWQDHRSVAVGK
+1173 LDEAREDHRGVACGK
-1188 GQLGTVRMFQRRYAE
+1188 GQLGSVRLLQRRYAD
-1203 ALAAHEDARRTFES
+1203 ALVANEDARRTFES
-1217 LSEPGSVATA
+1217 LGEPNSVATA
-1227 LHQIG
+1227 WHQIG
-1232 MVHQAV
+1232 IVHQRA
-1238 GRPQAAEDAYRR
+1238 GQSQAAEDAYRR
-1250 ALVIEVQLGDT
+1250 ALAIKVRLGDT
-1261 ARQAGTL
+1261 ANQATTL
-1268 NELGLLYNQL
+1268 NQLGNLYDQL
-1278 DRIDAAAA
+1278 DRFEEAAA
-1286 FFRQAADHFKDDRA
+1286 FYRQAADRFKDDRA
-1300 KEGVTRNNLAETL
+1300 KEGVARSNLAGTL
-1313 RKLGQRDKARQEI
+1313 CKLKRLDDARQEI
-1326 ERAIVCKHG
+1326 EQAIVCRQG
-1335 LGHAVEPWK
+1335 LGHAAAPWK
-1344 TWAILSDIE
+1344 TWNILSNIE

-1371 AYRAYRRDGGENRDP
+1371 AYRAYRRDGGENQDP
-1386 DGQLCNTICQQVQ
+1386 DGRLCNTICQQVH
-1399 AGQTVELQ
+1399 AGQIGEAQEL
-1407 EQLRQLEAA
+1407 LRQLEAA
-1416 PDLPDWLP
+1416 PELPDWLP
-1424 PLLPVLQAIV
+1424 PLLLVLQAIV
-1434 AGSRDPALAEVP
+1434 AGSRDPALAEAP

>member
-15 DLVRRLRQGL
+15 DLVRRLRRAL
-25 ADLGQDGWTDSRE
+25 ADLGQEGWIDSRE

-43 PLWPEIEAAIDAA
+43 PLWPEIEAAIGAS

-62 VSINGLQSEWVGEE
+62 VSTHGLQSKWLGKELT
-76 VAHALKLQAQRG
+76 HALKLQAARG
-88 RDKFPVVPLALDGCK
+88 ADRFPVIPLAVDGCK
-103 LGVLEKLFP
+103 LGVLEEFFDAEPL
-112 SKPIYIPISSAA
+112 YIPISSAA
-124 GSIDAALHALLVAL
+124 GGIDTALHAILVAL
-138 RLRDPSDPAPTLQ
+138 RLRDPSDPAPVIQ
-151 PPAAPVEELVLE
+151 PPAAPMEELVLE
-163 LSRLSIHLADG
+163 LSRLSVHEADG

-188 ADPNRREVRSP
+188 ADREKREVRSLK
-199 RSWTFEAP
+199 SWTFEAP

-227 SRFDDAR
+227 SRFDEER
-234 VQRIEA
+234 VKRIEA
-240 NLVTWGRLLHDAAL
+240 NLVEWGRALHHAAM
-254 PADKAASVLQAW
+254 PADKATGVLQAW
-266 AQVGDGAARRF
+266 AQVGDDAARRF
-277 SVHVEPELDDGAP
+277 SVHVEPELDDGTP
-290 EADVFAAREAATL
+290 EADALAAREAATL

-345 PIRILLVS
+345 PIRILLAS

-374 RAMEELGE
+374 KAMEELGE

-392 TLSSLQQALQHAKA
+392 TLSALQQELQRAKA

-417 GHGTY
+417 GHGIY

-440 LIGPRRHRTVYTDTL
+440 KIGPRRHRTVYTDVL
-455 GPLLRDHGIA
+455 GPRLRDHGIA

-507 SRRFVTAFYGALAQ
+507 SRRFVTAFYGALAK

-528 MLTGQSELHARPF
+528 MLAGQSELHARPF

-586 VTGRL
+586 INGRL
-591 HATPLEPATT
+591 HATPPEPATT
-601 FIGRSRELLMLER
+601 FIGRSRELLRLER
-614 VLQRH
+614 VLQQQ
-619 RYTVLRGQG
+619 RYAVLRGQG

-662 DQAVLDALGRQ
+662 DRAVLDVLGRQ
-673 LVGKDYSVA
+673 LVGQDYSVA
-682 QFASLDDACRPVERL
+682 TFATLADACRPVERV

-704 LVIDNLESVLPAP
+704 LVIDNLESVLSAP
-717 LLPGAA
+717 PLPGAA
-723 PDPLADLTADAADA
+723 PDPLADITADTADA

-751 RLVFTSREALPS
+751 RLVFTSREALPA

-768 QARIELHRL
+768 QARLELHRL

-784 LVERSLEADASARI
+784 LVERALETDASA
-798 STSSTAGP
+798 SPSAGL

-812 AAEIRD
+812 ADDIRD

-844 TRTRLVE
+844 TRARLVE

-873 LSLRRLPLEMQER
+873 LSLRRLPLEIQER
-886 VKVLAVFHGGVDLDM
+886 VKVLAVFHGGVQCGALK
-901 LRAMMEWEA
+901 AMMTWEN
-910 DDVTALAAGLIGTG
+910 DVVTALAAGLIGTG
-924 LATPDPYN
+924 LATLGPYSY
-932 HLSLN
+932 LSLN
-937 PALCPYLRARAGTE
+937 PALCPYLRARASAE
-951 PLSDWQACWVAEML
+951 QLADWQARWVAVLL
-965 QYMAFL
+965 QYVKFL
-971 RQQHSQDTL
+971 RQQQSQDTL

-988 ELPNLMALLTEIEHA
+988 ELPNLMALLTEVERA
-1003 GQAETTINLCT
+1003 GQAETTIDLCT
-1014 GLRLLLE
+1014 SLQSLLQA
-1021 NLGRPRLLQRV
+1021 LGRPGLLQRV
-1032 AAARDAAQAAL
+1032 AAARDAAQVSL
-1043 GEDWSHA
+1043 GEGWSHA
-1050 RFEAERTRIEQLLA
+1050 HFEAERTRIEQLLA
-1064 QRRLQEAV
+1064 QGRLQEAF
-1072 DGAQALRQRA
+1072 DGAQALRRRA
-1082 ESAGEAAYQGADY
+1082 QSVGETAYQEAHY
-1095 DLAAACWLLG
+1095 DWATACWLLG
-1105 RILKSASAAEA
+1105 RISRLAGAAGA
-1116 ALLWLAEAKQRF
+1116 ALPLLAEARQRF
-1128 ENVEAARPGCGAARM
+1128 ENIEATWPGCGAVGMA
-1143 TSTSII
+1143 SASIT
-1149 EAGDCLLFLGRLDEA
+1149 EAGDCLQDLGRLDEA
-1164 AASYEHAIQ
+1164 AAAYDRAIQ
-1173 LAEAWQDHRSVAVGK
+1173 LDEAQQGRRHVAVCK
-1188 GQLGTVRMFQRRYAE
+1188 GQLGTVRLLQRRYTD
-1203 ALAAHEDARRTFES
+1203 ALAAYEDARRTFES
-1217 LSEPGSVATA
+1217 LGEPGTVATVW
-1227 LHQIG
+1227 HQIG
-1232 MVHQAV
+1232 MVNQEA
-1238 GRPQAAEDAYRR
+1238 GQPQAAEDAYRR
-1250 ALVIEVQLGDT
+1250 ALVIKVQLGDT
-1261 ARQAGTL
+1261 TGQASTLNQLGTL
-1268 NELGLLYNQL
+1268 YDQLGRLEE
-1278 DRIDAAAA
+1278 AAS
-1286 FFRQAADHFKDDRA
+1286 FYRQAADRFKDDRA
-1300 KEGVTRNNLAETL
+1300 NEGRTRNNLADTL
-1313 RKLGQRDKARQEI
+1313 RKLGRLDEARQEI
-1326 ERAIVCKHG
+1326 ERAIVCKQG
-1335 LGHAVEPWK
+1335 LGHAAEPWK
-1344 TWAILSDIE
+1344 TWAILSNIE

-1371 AYRAYRRDGGENRDP
+1371 AYRAYRRDGGENQDP
-1386 DGQLCNTICQQVQ
+1386 DGQLCNAICHQVQ
-1399 AGQTVELQ
+1399 AGQTAEAQEL
-1407 EQLRQLEAA
+1407 LRQLEAA
-1416 PDLPDWLP
+1416 PDLLDWLP

-1434 AGSRDPALAEVP
+1434 AGSRDPALAEAP